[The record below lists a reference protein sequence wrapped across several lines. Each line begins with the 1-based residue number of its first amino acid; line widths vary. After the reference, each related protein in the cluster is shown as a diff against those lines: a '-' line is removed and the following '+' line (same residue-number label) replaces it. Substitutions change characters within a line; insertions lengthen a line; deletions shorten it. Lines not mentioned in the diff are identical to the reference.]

1 MQYYNIAVKD
11 NIAEKFLALL
21 NNFSK
26 SDIKVE
32 KVVEQSATPTLQ
44 VNSIDELYGILSPYV
59 QGRLS
64 DEDIENAIVEGA
76 YERAMKG
83 KTV

>member
-1 MQYYNIAVKD
+1 MQYYNVAVQD

-32 KVVEQSATPTLQ
+32 KVAEKSAISTLQ
-44 VNSIDELYGILSPYV
+44 ANSIDDLYGILSPYV

-64 DEDIENAIVEGA
+64 DEEIENAIVEGA

>member
-1 MQYYNIAVKD
+1 MQYYNIAVQD

-32 KVVEQSATPTLQ
+32 KVAEKSATSTLQ
-44 VNSIDELYGILSPYV
+44 ANSIDDLYGILSPYV

-64 DEDIENAIVEGA
+64 DEEIENAIVEGA